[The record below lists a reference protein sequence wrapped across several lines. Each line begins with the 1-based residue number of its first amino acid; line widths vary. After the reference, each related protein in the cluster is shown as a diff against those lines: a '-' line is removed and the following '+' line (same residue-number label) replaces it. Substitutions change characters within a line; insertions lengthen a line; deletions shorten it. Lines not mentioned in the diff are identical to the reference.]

1 MNKKELNKAIS
12 QQLNTLNNKLEDIR
26 NTIVDSTDNET
37 WDPDHYSELQTN
49 LETAL
54 ILLKDQVVK
63 GKVDEFG
70 DPIIINKGILTLL
83 DEWKEETK
91 EYEDE

>member
-1 MNKKELNKAIS
+1 MTKSLKSLIS
-12 QQLNTLNNKLEDIR
+12 TQLEQLNNKLEDIR

-54 ILLKDQVVK
+54 ILLKDQVVE
-63 GKVDEFG
+63 GKQDEFG
-70 DPIIINKGILTLL
+70 DPIIINKGILTLSMN
-83 DEWKEETK
+83 EKKKIKTNWNN
-91 EYEDE
+91 